1 MATPGNE
8 ILIAGQYTVT
18 YNSVACGMMEGDAG
32 SPTIE
37 QTVHSEPVNNTS
49 TYGKSRIEDFY
60 LGADWFASFTCLEF
74 RTGSIS
80 CFWPFGALGLMG
92 VISRAMS
99 GLAAAL
105 VLTAVTGTPAQ
116 VAGSFNSV
124 TAPLAILAP
133 GFNSRLLFGP
143 TLRKVPIRQ
152 VLYPSTINSN
162 VGWISTT

>member
-8 ILIAGQYTVT
+8 VLIAGQYTLT
-18 YNSVACGMMEGDAG
+18 YNGVAVGMTEGDAG

-37 QTVHSEPVNNTS
+37 QTVHSEPVNNSS

-60 LGADWFASFTCLEF
+60 LGADWFASFTCLEY
-74 RTGSIS
+74 RAGSIA
-80 CFWPFGALGLMG
+80 CFWPFGAMG
-92 VISRAMS
+92 VMGIISRAMS

-116 VAGSFNSV
+116 VAASYNTV

-133 GFNSRLLFGP
+133 GFNARLLFGP

-152 VLYPSTINSN
+152 VLYPANISS
-162 VGWISTT
+162 VVAWFSTT